1 MTPRSRFILPLVWAL
16 ALALAG
22 SSPAAAQTADTLAK
36 GKKTGFGT
44 FAEGTGFK
52 LADTEHGDLNVK
64 LFTYIRYL
72 NQLGLDDSYTD
83 GFGNVKTVRQRQDIQ
98 FQKVNIQFL
107 GWLLSRKFRYLAY
120 VWTSNTSQ
128 GQGAQVV
135 VGGNLQYRFNQHF
148 TAGAGIG
155 ALPTTRTTEGSFPFW
170 LPVDNRVMADEFF
183 RGSYTMGV
191 WAKGDVTNR
200 LSYSAMVG
208 NNLSQLGVDAGQLDN
223 TMDTWSFSLAWKP
236 TTGEFGKLDGFGD
249 FERHQRVATRIGG
262 HYTHS
267 TENRQSQPDTDA
279 IENSQIRLSDGSIIF
294 TPGLFGEGIAV
305 TDVTY
310 HMASADIGAKFRGF
324 SLELEYYWR
333 LVNNIRG
340 LDTESLGDFRDDGF
354 TLLASAMVVP
364 KVVQVYVGG
373 SEIRGP
379 YGNSSEIRAG
389 ANWYVKHERGIRLN
403 AEWIHLNHCP
413 TGYTALPL
421 SVGATGDVYHVNFE
435 LGF

>member
-1 MTPRSRFILPLVWAL
+1 MRRSRFILPLIWAL
-16 ALALAG
+16 ALTPGG
-22 SSPAAAQTADTLAK
+22 SSPAAAQMADTLPK
-36 GKKTGFGT
+36 DKKTGFGT
-44 FAEGTGFK
+44 FTEGSGFK
-52 LADTEHGDLNVK
+52 IADTEHGDLNVK

-148 TAGAGIG
+148 TVGAGIG

-191 WAKGDVTNR
+191 WAKGDVTKR
-200 LSYSAMVG
+200 LSYSAMLG

-294 TPGLFGEGIAV
+294 TPGLFGEGIV
-305 TDVTY
+305 VNDVTY
-310 HMASADIGAKFRGF
+310 HMASADVGAKFRGF

-333 LVNNIRG
+333 LVNNLRG
-340 LDTESLGDFRDDGF
+340 PETEGLGEFRDDGF

-364 KVVQVYVGG
+364 KQLQVYVTG
-373 SEIRGP
+373 SKIYGEYGDPSEFRLGVNWYPFKSEVVRWNAQWIQLRHSPVG
-379 YGNSSEIRAG
+379 GNS
-389 ANWYVKHERGIRLN
+389 
-403 AEWIHLNHCP
+403 
-413 TGYTALPL
+413 LPFV
-421 SVGATGDVYHVNFE
+421 VGGNGPVLHTDLQVNF
-435 LGF
+435 